1 MKMAKQSLLNLLI
14 KGTLTKLGRILD
26 FLTGRT
32 WQPSSTLAT
41 SVVIEKIKK
50 LMEAEIKKEA
60 NGKFVPHKIWLKA
73 QWNMFDL
80 ETEEKVEMLKN
91 EILTAIVDYINDNR
105 YYTYAPLNLEIKS
118 DYFVEGV
125 VLRVGFDE
133 IQGEK
138 AEIRINLDDKLAK
151 QTSISEKV
159 VSSDSTGNST
169 AEFIAETA
177 KVIAEYDL
185 GGEKKISEIEL
196 KKNSRINIG
205 RADSNDLIIKDA
217 TVSKIHASLFL
228 NKDGQLMI
236 SDLGS
241 SNGTFVNGEQIP
253 YGKAY
258 LVSGSDEIRFGSV
271 RVNFYCHIVETSKE
285 SKTVVSSESSDF
297 TAESKT
303 IALEDNLQ
311 SVEENRKSVLATISF
326 EGKAGADLGT
336 KADLNNLS
344 DNDDSKTFIDSKKV
358 KYERQK

>member
-1 MKMAKQSLLNLLI
+1 MAKQSLVNLLI
-14 KGTLTKLGRILD
+14 KGILIKLGRVLD

-32 WQPSSTLAT
+32 WQPSSSLAT
-41 SVVIEKIKK
+41 SVVIEKVRK

-80 ETEEKVEMLKN
+80 ETEEKVEMLRN

-105 YYTYAPLNLEIKS
+105 YHTYAPLNLEIKS

-125 VLRVGFDE
+125 VLKVGFDE
-133 IQGEK
+133 TQGEQ
-138 AEIRINLDDKLAK
+138 AEIRISLDDKLAK
-151 QTSISEKV
+151 RTSISEKV
-159 VSSDSTGNST
+159 VGSNFTGNNT
-169 AEFIAETA
+169 TEFIPETT
-177 KVIAEYDL
+177 KIIAEYDL

-228 NKDGQLMI
+228 NNDGQLMI

-241 SNGTFVNGEQIP
+241 SNGTFVNGQQIP

-258 LVSGSDEIRFGSV
+258 PVSGSDEIRLGSV
-271 RVNFYCHIVETSKE
+271 KVNFYCHIVESPKE
-285 SKTVVSSESSDF
+285 SKTIVSSENIGF
-297 TAESKT
+297 TAEPKT

-311 SVEENRKSVLATISF
+311 SAEETQKSVL
-326 EGKAGADLGT
+326 
-336 KADLNNLS
+336 
-344 DNDDSKTFIDSKKV
+344 
-358 KYERQK
+358 